1 MGLVRIQFRY
11 LFFSREQDSGE
22 SIDKYATVLRD
33 MTDACEFQN
42 LKDSL
47 IRDRFVFGIADN
59 NARESL
65 LQVPGLTLNE
75 TLEIARAAK
84 AT

>member
-1 MGLVRIQFRY
+1 
-11 LFFSREQDSGE
+11 
-22 SIDKYATVLRD
+22 

-47 IRDRFVFGIADN
+47 IRDRIVFGIADN

-65 LQVPGLTLNE
+65 LRVPGLTLNE
-75 TLEIARAAK
+75 TLEIARAAE